1 MAGVGPAVTESPVAR
16 FDRSLPTDASW
27 TAPNGHS
34 ACLPYSRAS
43 CGNGDIS
50 EAISCNRGR
59 QQMSED
65 LRSKGVQNQVTG
77 AAKEA
82 EGKVRDAAADITGD
96 TSEEL
101 KAKAKTAEGKI
112 QKNFGKAQQDTDD
125 AV

>member
-1 MAGVGPAVTESPVAR
+1 
-16 FDRSLPTDASW
+16 
-27 TAPNGHS
+27 
-34 ACLPYSRAS
+34 
-43 CGNGDIS
+43 
-50 EAISCNRGR
+50 
-59 QQMSED
+59 MSDD

-101 KAKAKTAEGKI
+101 KAKAKTVEGKI
-112 QKNFGKAQQDTDD
+112 QKNFGKAQQDADD

>member
-1 MAGVGPAVTESPVAR
+1 
-16 FDRSLPTDASW
+16 
-27 TAPNGHS
+27 
-34 ACLPYSRAS
+34 
-43 CGNGDIS
+43 
-50 EAISCNRGR
+50 
-59 QQMSED
+59 MSDD
-65 LRSKGVQNQVTG
+65 LRSKGMQNEITG

-112 QKNFGKAQQDTDD
+112 QKNFGKAQQDADD

>member
-1 MAGVGPAVTESPVAR
+1 
-16 FDRSLPTDASW
+16 
-27 TAPNGHS
+27 
-34 ACLPYSRAS
+34 
-43 CGNGDIS
+43 
-50 EAISCNRGR
+50 
-59 QQMSED
+59 MSDD
-65 LRSKGVQNQVTG
+65 LRSKGMQNELTG